1 MTDAIDTLQEEVA
14 AAVTGDS
21 TLVSQAAS
29 ASRWLLASAL
39 PLLQLQVEL
48 LELLLSSG
56 GLPVDEKQALLD
68 EAATYSSSSGRDFN
82 ATSSSSSGRAMS
94 AAGAAAAARF
104 ALNPSS
110 AKRRRR
116 GSKPLPGWLSG
127 VLGVFQGDKTQG
139 VVSGS
144 VTKRQLLG
152 LYAESLGR
160 VVGVLD
166 AVARGSEA
174 HIVASIK
181 YMDAVRQCVGTEH
194 EDTALAEGLCSRA
207 HAAR

>member
-68 EAATYSSSSGRDFN
+68 EAATYSSSSGRGIN
-82 ATSSSSSGRAMS
+82 ATSSSGRAMS

-194 EDTALAEGLCSRA
+194 EETALAEGLCSRA

>member
-1 MTDAIDTLQEEVA
+1 MTDAIDTLQQEVA

-68 EAATYSSSSGRDFN
+68 EAATYSSSSGRGIN
-82 ATSSSSSGRAMS
+82 ATSSSGRAMS

-194 EDTALAEGLCSRA
+194 EETALAEGLCSRA